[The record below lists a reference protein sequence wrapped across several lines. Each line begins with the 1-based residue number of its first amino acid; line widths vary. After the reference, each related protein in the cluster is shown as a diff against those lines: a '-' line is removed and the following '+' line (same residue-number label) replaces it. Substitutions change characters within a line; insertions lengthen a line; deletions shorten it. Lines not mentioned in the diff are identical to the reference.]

1 MGELIDMEALR
12 KAYFFLLDILQT
24 LILAAAAFVVVYMFL
39 FRPFEVNGESMYP
52 NLHNRQYLIT
62 DIISLKLGDPS
73 LGEIIVFK
81 APSEPD
87 KDFIKRVI
95 GVKGDRVSIQDG
107 KVYLNEKL
115 FDESKYLDDTVKTYG
130 GSFLKEG
137 QTTTVPE
144 GYFFVLGDN
153 RSYSSDSREWGF
165 VPKKNIIGISKFIYW
180 PVSDAGLIKNPF

>member
-52 NLHNRQYLIT
+52 NLHNKQYLIT
-62 DIISLKLGDPS
+62 NIISLRLGDPKLGDVV
-73 LGEIIVFK
+73 VFK
-81 APSEPD
+81 APNEPE

-95 GVKGDRVSIQDG
+95 GVKGDRVSVQDG
-107 KVYLNEKL
+107 KVYLNEKQL
-115 FDESKYLDDTVKTYG
+115 DESKYLDASVKTYG

-137 QTTTVPE
+137 QTVTVPE
-144 GYFFVLGDN
+144 GYFLVLGDN

-165 VPKKNIIGISKFIYW
+165 VPKKNIIGVSKFIYW
-180 PVSDAGLIKNPF
+180 PASDAGLIKNPF

>member
-81 APSEPD
+81 APNDPD

-95 GVKGDRVSIQDG
+95 GIKGDRVSIQDG

-137 QTTTVPE
+137 ETATVPE

-180 PVSDAGLIKNPF
+180 PVNDAGLIKNPF

>member
-1 MGELIDMEALR
+1 MEHLR

-39 FRPFEVNGESMYP
+39 FRPFEVKGESMFP
-52 NLHNRQYLIT
+52 NLHDSEYLIT
-62 DIISLKLGDPS
+62 NIISLRLGDPKLGD
-73 LGEIIVFK
+73 IVVFK
-81 APSEPD
+81 APNEAE

-95 GVKGDRVSIQDG
+95 GAGGDTVALKDG
-107 KVYLNEKL
+107 FVYLNGKL
-115 FDESKYLDDTVKTYG
+115 LNESEYLKDEIKTYG

-137 QTTTVPE
+137 EEVNVPD

-165 VPKKNIIGISKFIYW
+165 VPKKNIIGSSFFIYW
-180 PVSDAGLIKNPF
+180 PVKAAGTIKNPY

>member
-1 MGELIDMEALR
+1 MEALR

-52 NLHNRQYLIT
+52 NFHNHQYLIT
-62 DIISLKLGDPS
+62 NIISLKIGDPKLGDV
-73 LGEIIVFK
+73 IVFK
-81 APSEPD
+81 APNEPE

-95 GVKGDRVSIQDG
+95 GLKGDKVSLKEG
-107 KVYLNEKL
+107 AVYVNDKL
-115 FDESKYLDDTVKTYG
+115 LDESKYLDSSVKTYG

-137 QTTTVPE
+137 QAVTVPD

-165 VPKKNIIGISKFIYW
+165 VPKKNIIGISMFIYW
-180 PVSDAGLIKNPF
+180 PASDAGIIKNPF